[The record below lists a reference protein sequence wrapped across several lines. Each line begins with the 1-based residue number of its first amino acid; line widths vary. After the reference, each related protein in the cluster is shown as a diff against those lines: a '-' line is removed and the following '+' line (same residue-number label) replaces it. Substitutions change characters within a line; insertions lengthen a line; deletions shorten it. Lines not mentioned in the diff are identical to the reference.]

1 MFMSLEVTIIIMLD
15 INNNEFTRIQF
26 IENRIKLFHLPHFFF
41 MLQQRESTLYRR
53 LHCFSC
59 TVILKP
65 ETGIQNKSIWD
76 GLSKHLVLTEFA

>member
-1 MFMSLEVTIIIMLD
+1 MSLEVTIIIMLD
-15 INNNEFTRIQF
+15 INNNEFTQIQF
-26 IENRIKLFHLPHFFF
+26 IENRIKLFHLPHVFF

-65 ETGIQNKSIWD
+65 EIGIQNKAI
-76 GLSKHLVLTEFA
+76 